1 MRKNGTRSLA
11 PVIAVLRRRPRP
23 RALGAVAA
31 TMLGAV
37 AACLLAGPHVL
48 LHPATAIVGANPS
61 SDFQIMTW
69 SLAWWPWAVRHG
81 VDPLHTRLLWPPTG
95 FSALW
100 ITSIPFPA
108 LVGLP
113 LTLLAGPLVA
123 YNVLMLAAVVLA
135 TAAAYLLC
143 FELTGRVRP
152 SLLGGAVFGL
162 SPYMLGHTLSQ
173 HMNLVFVFPLPLL
186 ALLAVRLF
194 RGSTSPGRYLLGT
207 VALLLALA
215 GSSLE
220 LYTDLALLLG
230 LSAPVALAF
239 GRSQRRPLLRLA
251 TLAGLAYA
259 VSLVV
264 LAPVLLAALSQSTG
278 PLHNSPTDYAVDLA
292 NLLVPTATLATGLV
306 HPAQALS
313 AHFVGNIGERDG
325 YVGLPLLVVA
335 ALALRSHWRSGAW
348 LAAVVGGLALLLSLG
363 PTVTAGGHPLF
374 SLPASASSL
383 PIVRDAL
390 PARMSVFVAL
400 VVACLAALWF
410 ARGGRVWV
418 RAGAGALVVASL
430 VPSFGAHLVPGA
442 WPLSNR
448 LAWSTRHTPV
458 GFVDAPA
465 WRRLVAPGSTVLVL
479 PTRDLSA
486 AGYWQTEA
494 RFRFALAIPGTPF
507 APPQLAADPTV
518 SRLAANVLGTDDG
531 VAIGAARLRAY
542 LLADRVGAIVATPA
556 ASRHMLELARLATG
570 TTPVDLRGSHLFLVS
585 PRLAPLRLTGER
597 AGACAQRAPLLV
609 SYAAAPRPCVRAWL
623 SFDGRR
629 ARLHAL
635 LRTVSGVA
643 TTVLS
648 SARGDAEAPAVAVD
662 RAGRAG
668 IVFTE
673 WRAHRLLLR
682 AGATDRRS
690 RWRVATLDRGT
701 MPIWSARV
709 AVLGDGS
716 VVAAWVDDQGQTQSL
731 RAAVRLPGGRWRE
744 TTLAT
749 GVGLWKVAL
758 AAAGPGAA
766 LVAWRNRDAGE
777 TDVHAILYARR
788 AWRPGVLLAS
798 RLGGV
803 GGVWIAAGMTPSVRW
818 SVWDGSGRRLVL
830 AARLHGLRFRA
841 PSVLPQRARHT
852 WRLVA

>member
-1 MRKNGTRSLA
+1 MR
-11 PVIAVLRRRPRP
+11 
-23 RALGAVAA
+23 GAVAA
-31 TMLGAV
+31 AALAAV

-69 SLAWWPWAVRHG
+69 SLAWWPWAVGHG
-81 VDPLHTRLLWPPTG
+81 VDPLHTRLLWPPAG

-108 LVGLP
+108 LLGLP

-135 TAAAYLLC
+135 TVAAYLLC
-143 FELTGRVRP
+143 FELTRRVWP

-162 SPYMLGHTLSQ
+162 SPYMLGHSLSQ

-186 ALLAVRLF
+186 ALLAVRLA
-194 RGSTSPGRYLLGT
+194 RGATSPGRYLLGT
-207 VALLLALA
+207 VLLLLALA

-230 LSAPVALAF
+230 LSAAVALAL
-239 GRSQRRPLLRLA
+239 GGSQRRPVLRLA
-251 TLAGLAYA
+251 ALAGLAYA

-264 LAPVLLAALSQSTG
+264 LAPVLLAALSQATG

-292 NLLVPTATLATGLV
+292 NLVVPTATLATGLV

-313 AHFVGNIGERDG
+313 SHFVGNIGERDG
-325 YVGLPLLVVA
+325 YVGLPLLAVA
-335 ALALRSHWRSGAW
+335 VLALRSHWRRGAW

-374 SLPASASSL
+374 SLPVSASSL
-383 PIVRDAL
+383 PVVRDAL

-400 VVACLAALWF
+400 VVACLAAIWF
-410 ARGGRVWV
+410 ARSGRMWA
-418 RAGAGALVVASL
+418 RAGAAALVVASL
-430 VPSFGAHLVPGA
+430 LPSFGTHLVPGA
-442 WPLSNR
+442 WPLTST
-448 LAWSTRHTPV
+448 LAWSTAHTPV

-465 WRRLVAPGSTVLVL
+465 WRKLVAPGSTVLVL

-518 SRLAANVLGTDDG
+518 SRLAANVLGKDDG
-531 VAIGAARLRAY
+531 VAIGAARLRAF
-542 LLADRVGAIVATPA
+542 LLADRVSAIVATQI
-556 ASRHMLELARLATG
+556 ASKHLLELAHLAAG
-570 TTPVDLRGSHLFLVS
+570 TTPVDLRGSRLFLVS
-585 PRLAPLRLTGER
+585 PRLEPLRPTGER
-597 AGACAQRAPLLV
+597 AGACAQPAAVLV
-609 SYAAAPRPCVRAWL
+609 SYPAAPRPCVRAWL

-629 ARLHAL
+629 AHLHVL
-635 LRTVSGVA
+635 LHTASDPA
-643 TTVLS
+643 TTTLS

-690 RWRVATLDRGT
+690 HWHVATLDRST
-701 MPIWSARV
+701 LPIWSTHV
-709 AVLGDGS
+709 AVLGNGTV
-716 VVAAWVDDQGQTQSL
+716 VVAWIDDQGQAQSL
-731 RAAVRLPGGRWRE
+731 RAAVLRPGGRWRE

-749 GVGLWKVAL
+749 SVGLWKVAL
-758 AAAGPGAA
+758 APVGRTAA
-766 LVAWRNRDAGE
+766 LVAWRDRDAGE
-777 TDVHAILYARR
+777 VHVHATLYARR

-803 GGVWIAAGMTPSVRW
+803 GGVWIAAGAPPSVRW
-818 SVWDGSGRRLVL
+818 SVWDDTGRRLVV
-830 AARLHGLRFRA
+830 AAPLHGLRFRA
-841 PSVLPQRARHT
+841 PRALPQRTRHA